1 MAIIKCP
8 ECGKD
13 VSDKAPF
20 CPHCGVKI
28 AGELPVPVPQPNPK
42 KASHGHKTLLVSFI
56 VAVIVCGIGVL
67 VYQVKMGKKENE
79 AYAMASSSAD
89 TLIMQSYL
97 ERYPH
102 ANETHRQE
110 VMDLLEKARK
120 MEKDWN
126 NAKTSNSLS
135 EIKDFLSTYPNS
147 AHRQAAEERIDSLS
161 WAMAK
166 NKNTPES
173 YNQYIGEFPE
183 GAYIDQAQDAL
194 RKRLGQQVQPEERE
208 MVRALFRKFF
218 QSVNS
223 RNEDAMLSTCEDILT
238 NFLGKSTATKS
249 DVASFMQKIYKP
261 EITNMNWY
269 LDNDYA
275 IKKREVGDLEYE
287 YQVTFSAKLE
297 REYSEKPKE
306 ESRFR
311 VAATVSPDGKI
322 SSLNLTKILQ
332 PE

>member
-56 VAVIVCGIGVL
+56 VAVIVCGMGVL

-79 AYAMASSSAD
+79 AYAMASSSKD

-147 AHRQAAEERIDSLS
+147 SHRQAAEE
-161 WAMAK
+161 
-166 NKNTPES
+166 
-173 YNQYIGEFPE
+173 G
-183 GAYIDQAQDAL
+183 
-194 RKRLGQQVQPEERE
+194 
-208 MVRALFRKFF
+208 
-218 QSVNS
+218 
-223 RNEDAMLSTCEDILT
+223 
-238 NFLGKSTATKS
+238 
-249 DVASFMQKIYKP
+249 
-261 EITNMNWY
+261 
-269 LDNDYA
+269 
-275 IKKREVGDLEYE
+275 
-287 YQVTFSAKLE
+287 
-297 REYSEKPKE
+297 
-306 ESRFR
+306 
-311 VAATVSPDGKI
+311 
-322 SSLNLTKILQ
+322 
-332 PE
+332 